1 MNFLKW
7 VTIDLPR
14 IPRNQWVKAPKPLM
28 LYYTIIFHCFVLVAC
43 LTTTC
48 VSEYFWPISI
58 ATHINLFLALYKYN
72 ILPHK
77 PENTI
82 SFVIFETK
90 ETNREKQKT
99 HFVASKLLTTC
110 FQKTNDQ
117 HAIF

>member
-1 MNFLKW
+1 
-7 VTIDLPR
+7 
-14 IPRNQWVKAPKPLM
+14 
-28 LYYTIIFHCFVLVAC
+28 VLVAC